1 MDPKLPE
8 IFTCNDGY
16 STSKGALA
24 YLDDKDYDIG
34 HRYILGNCEFLK
46 DFERLF
52 EEHVIRTYGCIN
64 AQDVWTTYDHN
75 FSSWFKGHM
84 TYRSRGGLNG
94 RGGII
99 RPRPKVAEARVSTEL
114 ETTSHGVQNQNRQQ
128 QQQQQHVLA
137 TVTEQPIEGSED
149 NQNHQSETHIANDD
163 TIGHEDVNVSQGIT
177 VSDDTGNPEANFVCT
192 PMDCVVETSYK
203 TYFKGPYYNWGVT
216 PAEVKDRWWNAFKHE
231 FSWDPLI
238 ASLVKKEWQSKCAR
252 RLSGIASKVCTDPS
266 YKATWCAPALRAH
279 MKKIRQED
287 EDFKRR
293 SSQCSKNRL
302 QNESQRVHHRQ
313 GSISAEEVKINME
326 KELARLPTAPEL
338 YYDGHVDND
347 GQFVNPKAKQDEF
360 QKKKAANLECEDET
374 QKKSE
379 DELFFEVVG
388 GWNEKGRIFGL
399 GAAAHS
405 YYDRPTC
412 DEKNGKKSRREYI
425 KSLETQVVELAA
437 KNDDQQKELDQT
449 KQELD
454 QTKQELGET
463 KQGLVDTQTNLVRTQ
478 QVLIETKKTLAETT
492 KSFMTFKEQVEK
504 FMQAN
509 PSRS

>member
-8 IFTCNDGY
+8 ISTCNDGY

-52 EEHVIRTYGCIN
+52 EEHVIRTYGCIY

-75 FSSWFKGHM
+75 FSSWFKGHV
-84 TYRSRGGLNG
+84 LD
-94 RGGII
+94 I
-99 RPRPKVAEARVSTEL
+99 VAEARVSTEL
-114 ETTSHGVQNQNRQQ
+114 ETTLHGVQNQNRQQ
-128 QQQQQHVLA
+128 QQQQQHILA
-137 TVTEQPIEGSED
+137 TVTEQSIEGSED

-163 TIGHEDVNVSQGIT
+163 TLGHEDVNVGQGIT
-177 VSDDTGNPEANFVCT
+177 VSDDTGNPEAKFRLHPDKLWFGHRKVV
-192 PMDCVVETSYK
+192 DAVVETSYK

-216 PAEVKDRWWNAFKHE
+216 PVEVKDRWWNAFK
-231 FSWDPLI
+231 
-238 ASLVKKEWQSKCAR
+238 SKCAR
-252 RLSGIASKVCTDPS
+252 RLSGIASKVCTDPP

-347 GQFVNPKAKQDEF
+347 GQFVNPKAKQ
-360 QKKKAANLECEDET
+360 
-374 QKKSE
+374 
-379 DELFFEVVG
+379 V
-388 GWNEKGRIFGL
+388 
-399 GAAAHS
+399 
-405 YYDRPTC
+405 PTC
-412 DEKNGKKSRREYI
+412 EEKNGKKSRREYI
-425 KSLETQVVELAA
+425 KSLETQVVKLAA
-437 KNDDQQKELDQT
+437 KYDDQQKELDQT

-478 QVLIETKKTLAETT
+478 QVLIETKKNTGRNHRIFHDFQKTS
-492 KSFMTFKEQVEK
+492 KK

-509 PSRS
+509 PSRSRYQRCI

>member
-1 MDPKLPE
+1 MVAGWAGARGVYRGVFGAVQGGCTGLP
-8 IFTCNDGY
+8 
-16 STSKGALA
+16 
-24 YLDDKDYDIG
+24 
-34 HRYILGNCEFLK
+34 
-46 DFERLF
+46 
-52 EEHVIRTYGCIN
+52 
-64 AQDVWTTYDHN
+64 
-75 FSSWFKGHM
+75 
-84 TYRSRGGLNG
+84 GGWGQGQGL
-94 RGGII
+94 
-99 RPRPKVAEARVSTEL
+99 STETL
-114 ETTSHGVQNQNRQQ
+114 CLLR
-128 QQQQQHVLA
+128 
-137 TVTEQPIEGSED
+137 
-149 NQNHQSETHIANDD
+149 
-163 TIGHEDVNVSQGIT
+163 
-177 VSDDTGNPEANFVCT
+177 
-192 PMDCVVETSYK
+192 
-203 TYFKGPYYNWGVT
+203 
-216 PAEVKDRWWNAFKHE
+216 HE

-252 RLSGIASKVCTDPS
+252 RLSGIASTVCTDPS

-302 QNESQRVHHRQ
+302 QNESQR
-313 GSISAEEVKINME
+313 E

-347 GQFVNPKAKQDEF
+347 GQFVNPKAKQVWDEF

-379 DELFFEVVG
+379 DEFF
-388 GWNEKGRIFGL
+388 L
-399 GAAAHS
+399 
-405 YYDRPTC
+405 
-412 DEKNGKKSRREYI
+412 REYI

-478 QVLIETKKTLAETT
+478 QVLIETKKTLAKTT
-492 KSFMTFKEQVEK
+492 ESFITFKKQVEK

>member
-1 MDPKLPE
+1 C
-8 IFTCNDGY
+8 I
-16 STSKGALA
+16 A

-99 RPRPKVAEARVSTEL
+99 DTPKVAEARVSTES

-128 QQQQQHVLA
+128 QQQQQQHNTYWQL
-137 TVTEQPIEGSED
+137 
-149 NQNHQSETHIANDD
+149 ETHIANDD

-177 VSDDTGNPEANFVCT
+177 VSDDTGNLRRNFVCT

-302 QNESQRVHHRQ
+302 QNESQRVHHCQ

-347 GQFVNPKAKQDEF
+347 GQFVNPKAKQVWDEF

-374 QKKSE
+374 QKRAKMNCF
-379 DELFFEVVG
+379 L
-388 GWNEKGRIFGL
+388 
-399 GAAAHS
+399 
-405 YYDRPTC
+405 RPTC

-478 QVLIETKKTLAETT
+478 QVLIETKKNTGRNHRIFHDFQRT
-492 KSFMTFKEQVEK
+492 
-504 FMQAN
+504 
-509 PSRS
+509 SRKVYAS

>member
-1 MDPKLPE
+1 MRPYEDSFPLNRFIPSLRRLRVPAVQRCYQSRKVIQAILPSLDKE
-8 IFTCNDGY
+8 PLIAPRHLVRTHSVFY
-16 STSKGALA
+16 SETADSITAFCLYEDRALVTHTLYPRGFQGLVGGLA
-24 YLDDKDYDIG
+24 
-34 HRYILGNCEFLK
+34 
-46 DFERLF
+46 
-52 EEHVIRTYGCIN
+52 
-64 AQDVWTTYDHN
+64 
-75 FSSWFKGHM
+75 
-84 TYRSRGGLNG
+84 SRGWGWWLGWLGQGRLYREVLGARGCQGGGLYRGWWVGFVVGWARGCTGAGGSGPRAG
-94 RGGII
+94 R
-99 RPRPKVAEARVSTEL
+99 L
-114 ETTSHGVQNQNRQQ
+114 
-128 QQQQQHVLA
+128 
-137 TVTEQPIEGSED
+137 
-149 NQNHQSETHIANDD
+149 
-163 TIGHEDVNVSQGIT
+163 
-177 VSDDTGNPEANFVCT
+177 
-192 PMDCVVETSYK
+192 
-203 TYFKGPYYNWGVT
+203 
-216 PAEVKDRWWNAFKHE
+216 DRSHE

-313 GSISAEEVKINME
+313 GSISDEELKINME
-326 KELARLPTAPEL
+326 KELARLSTTPEL

-347 GQFVNPKAKQDEF
+347 GQFDEF

-405 YYDRPTC
+405 YYDRTTC
-412 DEKNGKKSRREYI
+412 EEKNGKKSHREYI
-425 KSLETQVVELAA
+425 KSLETHVVEHAA

-478 QVLIETKKTLAETT
+478 QVLIQTKKNTGRNHQIFHDFQKT
-492 KSFMTFKEQVEK
+492 
-504 FMQAN
+504 
-509 PSRS
+509 SRKVYAS

>member
-16 STSKGALA
+16 STSKGVLA

-34 HRYILGNCEFLK
+34 HR
-46 DFERLF
+46 LF
-52 EEHVIRTYGCIN
+52 EEQVIRTYGCIN

-75 FSSWFKGHM
+75 FSSWFKGHVLDIGVNDDVIHSLALDEM
-84 TYRSRGGLNG
+84 AFQEEA
-94 RGGII
+94 I
-99 RPRPKVAEARVSTEL
+99 RNPPLLSEVRQDDGDDDLHWDPHDYAILDEEEEVA
-114 ETTSHGVQNQNRQQ
+114 
-128 QQQQQHVLA
+128 
-137 TVTEQPIEGSED
+137 
-149 NQNHQSETHIANDD
+149 THIANDD
-163 TIGHEDVNVSQGIT
+163 TLGHEDVNVGQGIT
-177 VSDDTGNPEANFVCT
+177 VSDDTGNPEAKFRLHPDGLWFGHRKVV
-192 PMDCVVETSYK
+192 DAVVETSYK

-252 RLSGIASKVCTDPS
+252 RLSGIASLVCTDPS

-326 KELARLPTAPEL
+326 KELACLPTAPEL

-347 GQFVNPKAKQDEF
+347 GQFVNPKAKQVWDEF

-379 DELFFEVVG
+379 DELFFEAVG

-437 KNDDQQKELDQT
+437 KNADQQKELDQT

-463 KQGLVDTQTNLVRTQ
+463 KQGLVDTQTNLVSLQ
-478 QVLIETKKTLAETT
+478 QVLIETKNTLAETT
-492 KSFMTFKEQVEK
+492 ESFMTFKKQVEK

>member
-1 MDPKLPE
+1 ML
-8 IFTCNDGY
+8 
-16 STSKGALA
+16 
-24 YLDDKDYDIG
+24 
-34 HRYILGNCEFLK
+34 
-46 DFERLF
+46 
-52 EEHVIRTYGCIN
+52 V
-64 AQDVWTTYDHN
+64 
-75 FSSWFKGHM
+75 

-94 RGGII
+94 RGAII
-99 RPRPKVAEARVSTEL
+99 QPRRKVGEARVSTEL
-114 ETTSHGVQNQNRQQ
+114 ERTWYG
-128 QQQQQHVLA
+128 
-137 TVTEQPIEGSED
+137 
-149 NQNHQSETHIANDD
+149 NHQSETHIANDD
-163 TIGHEDVNVSQGIT
+163 TLGHEDVNVGQGM
-177 VSDDTGNPEANFVCT
+177 SDDTGNPKAKFRLHPDGLWFGHRKVV
-192 PMDCVVETSYK
+192 DAVVETLYK

-302 QNESQRVHHRQ
+302 QKESQRVHHRQ
-313 GSISAEEVKINME
+313 GSISAEEVKINM
-326 KELARLPTAPEL
+326 
-338 YYDGHVDND
+338 
-347 GQFVNPKAKQDEF
+347 DEF

-399 GAAAHS
+399 SAAAHS

-412 DEKNGKKSRREYI
+412 EEKNGKKSRRVYI

-463 KQGLVDTQTNLVRTQ
+463 KQGLVDTQTNLVGTQ

-492 KSFMTFKEQVEK
+492 ESFMTFKKQVEK

-509 PSRS
+509 PSCS

>member
-1 MDPKLPE
+1 
-8 IFTCNDGY
+8 
-16 STSKGALA
+16 

-64 AQDVWTTYDHN
+64 AQDVWTTYDDN
-75 FSSWFKGHM
+75 FSSWFKGHVLDIEEEVAVEEDELEEDEDEDEDEDEEEEEEEEGQGEDDEEEEDNNDDGGAADNLDGIM

-94 RGGII
+94 RGAII
-99 RPRPKVAEARVSTEL
+99 RPRSKVAEACVSTEL

-163 TIGHEDVNVSQGIT
+163 TLGHEDVNVGQGIT
-177 VSDDTGNPEANFVCT
+177 VSDDTVDA
-192 PMDCVVETSYK
+192 VVETSYK

-302 QNESQRVHHRQ
+302 QNESQRVHHRT
-313 GSISAEEVKINME
+313 E

-347 GQFVNPKAKQDEF
+347 GQFVNPKAKQVWDEF
-360 QKKKAANLECEDET
+360 QKKKAANLEFEDET
-374 QKKSE
+374 RKKSE

-412 DEKNGKKSRREYI
+412 EEKNGKKSRREYI

-478 QVLIETKKTLAETT
+478 EVLIETKKHWPKPPNL
-492 KSFMTFKEQVEK
+492 S
-504 FMQAN
+504 
-509 PSRS
+509 

>member
-64 AQDVWTTYDHN
+64 AQDVWTTYDHK

-99 RPRPKVAEARVSTEL
+99 RPRPKVAEARVSTEP
-114 ETTSHGVQNQNRQQ
+114 ETTSHGVHNQNRQQQ

-177 VSDDTGNPEANFVCT
+177 VSDDTGNPEAKFRLHPDGLWFGHRKVV
-192 PMDCVVETSYK
+192 DAVVETSYK

-347 GQFVNPKAKQDEF
+347 GQFVNPKAKQVWDEF

-425 KSLETQVVELAA
+425 KSLETQ
-437 KNDDQQKELDQT
+437 
-449 KQELD
+449 
-454 QTKQELGET
+454 
-463 KQGLVDTQTNLVRTQ
+463 
-478 QVLIETKKTLAETT
+478 
-492 KSFMTFKEQVEK
+492 
-504 FMQAN
+504 
-509 PSRS
+509 

>member
-1 MDPKLPE
+1 MSLLKHFVHYGF
-8 IFTCNDGY
+8 I
-16 STSKGALA
+16 KG
-24 YLDDKDYDIG
+24 
-34 HRYILGNCEFLK
+34 
-46 DFERLF
+46 
-52 EEHVIRTYGCIN
+52 
-64 AQDVWTTYDHN
+64 
-75 FSSWFKGHM
+75 
-84 TYRSRGGLNG
+84 
-94 RGGII
+94 
-99 RPRPKVAEARVSTEL
+99 
-114 ETTSHGVQNQNRQQ
+114 
-128 QQQQQHVLA
+128 
-137 TVTEQPIEGSED
+137 
-149 NQNHQSETHIANDD
+149 
-163 TIGHEDVNVSQGIT
+163 
-177 VSDDTGNPEANFVCT
+177 
-192 PMDCVVETSYK
+192 
-203 TYFKGPYYNWGVT
+203 
-216 PAEVKDRWWNAFKHE
+216 HE

-238 ASLVKKEWQSKCAR
+238 ASLVKKEWQSKFTR

-302 QNESQRVHHRQ
+302 QNEIQRVHHRQ

-326 KELARLPTAPEL
+326 KELARLPTALEL

-347 GQFVNPKAKQDEF
+347 GQFVNPKAKQVSDEF

-412 DEKNGKKSRREYI
+412 EEKNGKKSWREYI

-454 QTKQELGET
+454 QAKQELGET

-478 QVLIETKKTLAETT
+478 QVLIETKNTLDETT
-492 KSFMTFKEQVEK
+492 ESFMTFKKQVEK
-504 FMQAN
+504 FTQAN